1 METDLQGIST
11 CKLSI
16 GSNRIQS
23 LQLLEFLIKNGSE
36 RVIDDAR
43 SHLSLLKMLR
53 QFQFY
58 DQNGKDQGINVR
70 NRAKELTDLLSDVDK
85 IRGERKKAKSNR
97 NKFGGVEGGSSF
109 GGGIGGSSNRYGG
122 FGSEDASYGGYTGG
136 VYGDGGGFGGQESST
151 TAAGGGRR
159 DKFEEYDEGDDV
171 QATTSSSRHTRNI
184 STASAGKKRAEEP
197 KQKAPEIDLFE
208 FGDDIPAAAPPQ
220 SAGLRSN
227 ATDDDDFDD
236 FISATPAPSSTAAT
250 SISGIIPPP
259 QTTTTISS
267 NTTFAAPKPVA
278 ASQASNLSGLANFTS
293 ISPAP
298 SAQSSVSANTNTFS
312 SLIPGQSSQFS
323 QPMQPLQSQ
332 LPKPTGYQAAQPN
345 YFTSVQA
352 QPQAIATSG
361 VNRLGMPN
369 SSTGI
374 VKPIGTKPAGG
385 ADAFSNL
392 WSTASASAGVAKK
405 ATAQGPNLASLAKEK
420 TTAGIWGTASKPVQP
435 QPNIGGFSQQ
445 RSQPPPANQPNQAA
459 GGGLDDLLG

>member
-1 METDLQGIST
+1 MA
-11 CKLSI
+11 CNLSI
-16 GSNRIQS
+16 APNGIQS

-70 NRAKELTDLLSDVDK
+70 NRAKELADLLSDVDK

-109 GGGIGGSSNRYGG
+109 GAGIGSSNRYGG

-151 TAAGGGRR
+151 AAGGGRR

-171 QATTSSSRHTRNI
+171 QATTSSSRHTRNT
-184 STASAGKKRAEEP
+184 STNSMGKKRTEEP

-250 SISGIIPPP
+250 SISNFIPPP

-267 NTTFAAPKPVA
+267 NTTFAAPQPVA
-278 ASQASNLSGLANFTS
+278 ASQASSLSGLANFTS

-298 SAQSSVSANTNTFS
+298 SAQSSVSANTSTFS
-312 SLIPGQSSQFS
+312 SLMPGQSSQFS

-332 LPKPTGYQAAQPN
+332 PPRPTGYQAAQPN

-352 QPQAIATSG
+352 QPQATATSAAG
-361 VNRLGMPN
+361 RPGMSTSN
-369 SSTGI
+369 SIGA
-374 VKPIGTKPAGG
+374 VKPVGTKSTGG

-392 WSTASASAGVAKK
+392 WSTASVSAGIAKK
-405 ATAQGPNLASLAKEK
+405 TAAQGPNLASLAKEK
-420 TTAGIWGTASKPVQP
+420 TAASIWGTASKPVQP
-435 QPNIGGFSQQ
+435 QSNMGGFVPQ
-445 RSQPPPANQPNQAA
+445 RSQPPPANQSNQAA